1 MRAGFVVACAKPEK
15 VVFYSDALRAV
26 GIPADEIL
34 GIYPGADS
42 EDELLAAIAQAEGFV
57 LGGGED
63 VDPRRYGEEEL
74 PGANVEVDPARD
86 AFEWRLLDAARA
98 ALTPTLG
105 ICRGFQVM
113 NVYLGGT
120 LYQDLPLQ
128 RPSGVEH
135 SIVEPR
141 DAPAHTLTITD
152 ASHALARTLSGE
164 ELGDETWVNS
174 RHHQA
179 VKRLAPGLA
188 PFASAPDG
196 LIEGF
201 YLPAG
206 SRGRDWWAVGV
217 QWHPENLVA
226 QPPHRDFW
234 RVFVEES
241 RNAPR

>member
-1 MRAGFVVACAKPEK
+1 MSGGARARFVVACSKPEK
-15 VVFYSDALRAV
+15 VVFYADALRAV
-26 GIPADEIL
+26 GVAEDEIL
-34 GIYPGADS
+34 GIHPVLEHA
-42 EDELLAAIAQAEGFV
+42 EDDVLAAISGADAFV

-63 VDPRRYGEEEL
+63 VDPCRYGEAEL
-74 PGANVEVDPARD
+74 TEANVEVDPVRD

-98 ALTPTLG
+98 ARTPTLG
-105 ICRGFQVM
+105 ICRGHQVL

-135 SIVEPR
+135 SITEPR
-141 DAPAHTLTITD
+141 DAPAHTLAISD
-152 ASHALARTLSGE
+152 GRHPLARTLARE
-164 ELGDETWVNS
+164 EIWVNS

-188 PFASAPDG
+188 PFATAPDG
-196 LIEGF
+196 LVEGF

-206 SRGRDWWAVGV
+206 GGTDWWAVGV

-226 QPPHRDFW
+226 LPPHREFW
-234 RVFVEES
+234 RVFVEEC
-241 RNAPR
+241 AQ

>member
-1 MRAGFVVACAKPEK
+1 MTGAPRARFVVACAKPEK

-26 GIPADEIL
+26 GVADEEIL
-34 GIYPGADS
+34 GICPGAEP
-42 EDELLAAIAQAEGFV
+42 EDALLAAIAEADGFV

-63 VDPRRYGEEEL
+63 VDPCRYGEAEL
-74 PGANVEVDPARD
+74 AGANVEVDPVRD

-98 ALTPTLG
+98 ARTPTLG
-105 ICRGFQVM
+105 ICRGCQVL

-152 ASHALARTLSGE
+152 TRHALARVLARDEIG
-164 ELGDETWVNS
+164 ETWVNS

-179 VKRLAPGLA
+179 VKGLAPGLA
-188 PFASAPDG
+188 PFATAPDG
-196 LIEGF
+196 VLEGF
-201 YLPAG
+201 YLPAA
-206 SRGRDWWAVGV
+206 SRRDWWAVGV

-226 QPPHRDFW
+226 QSPHREFW
-234 RVFVEES
+234 QVFLEEC
-241 RNAPR
+241 AP